1 MIKKNICY
9 LSFLE
14 IKNVHLTPAAIC
26 THKKRTNLGDT
37 SKAFCF
43 SELIVEPA
51 QSTPFSCAKLLYFSC
66 SCKFFRYF
74 LSVFFHCFRKIDFYH
89 VFFYFSVILTQLG
102 VEFVI
107 LGLWCWIF
115 FQTKEEKNSNK
126 IKKSHTREKKSNERR
141 KKSPIL
147 GYS

>member
-1 MIKKNICY
+1 M
-9 LSFLE
+9 
-14 IKNVHLTPAAIC
+14 TPAAIC

-43 SELIVEPA
+43 SELIVKPA

-89 VFFYFSVILTQLG
+89 VFFLFLRNTYAVRSRICGF
-102 VEFVI
+102 
-107 LGLWCWIF
+107 GLMTDIF
-115 FQTKEEKNSNK
+115 FQTKEEKISNK
-126 IKKSHTREKKSNERR
+126 IKKFSHKRKKYQTRGKKIKREKKKVPNIRVFLTSETLRLT
-141 KKSPIL
+141 I
-147 GYS
+147 

>member
-43 SELIVEPA
+43 SELIVKPA

-89 VFFYFSVILTQLG
+89 VFFLFLSNTYAVRSRICGFVLMMQDFFSNKRRKKI
-102 VEFVI
+102 
-107 LGLWCWIF
+107 
-115 FQTKEEKNSNK
+115 QTKEEKK
-126 IKKSHTREKKSNERR
+126 IQTR
-141 KKSPIL
+141 
-147 GYS
+147 

>member
-1 MIKKNICY
+1 M
-9 LSFLE
+9 
-14 IKNVHLTPAAIC
+14 TPAAIC

-89 VFFYFSVILTQLG
+89 VFFLFLRNTYAVRSRICGFGLMMQDFFSNKRRKNFKQDIKILTQ
-102 VEFVI
+102 
-107 LGLWCWIF
+107 
-115 FQTKEEKNSNK
+115 
-126 IKKSHTREKKSNERR
+126 EKKISNERR

>member
-1 MIKKNICY
+1 M
-9 LSFLE
+9 
-14 IKNVHLTPAAIC
+14 TPAAIC

-43 SELIVEPA
+43 SELIVKPA

-102 VEFVI
+102 VEFVV
-107 LGLWCWIF
+107 LGLWCRIF
-115 FQTKEEKNSNK
+115 FSN
-126 IKKSHTREKKSNERR
+126 IRR
-141 KKSPIL
+141 KKKKFKQDKKISRKRKKIKWEKKKVPNIRVFL
-147 GYS
+147 TSETLRLTI